1 MNRRITAIVSSLALV
16 AFLGSSVTAAP
27 PSQVRARAGIA
38 EAGAKML
45 VKAKVIRPDRTRAFS
60 ATATV
65 ELDGGPVTVDLRRAG
80 KRSYLALTR
89 VDVPADEALGCK
101 DVQVTVTYGDETVVK
116 DVKGV
121 VIAPESDPE
130 LAPAC

>member
-1 MNRRITAIVSSLALV
+1 MNRRLTAILSSLALV
-16 AFLGSSVTAAP
+16 ALLGSSVTAAP
-27 PSQVRARAGIA
+27 PSQVRARAGVA
-38 EAGAKML
+38 EAGGKMM

-65 ELDGGPVTVDLRRAG
+65 QLDGGPVTVDLRVVSKNA
-80 KRSYLALTR
+80 YLALKK
-89 VDVPADEALGCK
+89 VPVPAEETLGCK
-101 DVQVTVTYGDETVVK
+101 DVQVTVSYGDETVVR

-121 VIAPESDPE
+121 VIAPGSDPE